1 MSTNDNSTPLRVRAR
16 VDAPLD
22 AVRRALTDAEAL
34 RTWLAEHA
42 EVDLPDRYEF
52 WGRHTPDGAEPHQRV
67 LHADDHTIRLEWTV
81 GGQATTTEITIAA
94 ESEDATRISVSQ
106 SHVPDWEQVV
116 QEEGL
121 AALSTFWS
129 LSIANLIAYLEG
141 RAQTPKCDFTSLEL
155 REHVDIAATPEE
167 VYKSLMDPESYARW
181 FGATVGIEPHVGG
194 RWQMGGFDGPGE
206 PAKIVELEPDR
217 KVTLDYGDGLVS
229 TWELDGSAGRTRLT
243 FVMSGFDSPPW
254 AAWMGWLSGVGE
266 LCRYHEIP
274 GWRPM
279 WLAFDMPGIPDGM
292 LTSG

>member
-1 MSTNDNSTPLRVRAR
+1 MTDTIRLRAR

-34 RTWLAEHA
+34 RTWLTEHA

-81 GGQATTTEITIAA
+81 EGQATTTEITLAP
-94 ESEDATRISVSQ
+94 ESEAATVISLSQ
-106 SHVPDWEQVV
+106 SHVPDWTEVV
-116 QEEGL
+116 QEQGL
-121 AALSTFWS
+121 AVLSTFWS

-141 RAQTPKCDFTSLEL
+141 REPTPKCDFTSGEMQA
-155 REHVDIAATPEE
+155 HVDIAATPED
-167 VYKSLMDPESYARW
+167 VYESLMDPESYARW

-194 RWQMGGFDGPGE
+194 RWQMGGFDSPVP

-217 KVTLDYGDGLVS
+217 KLTLHYDDGLVS
-229 TWELDGSAGRTRLT
+229 TWELDGSAGKTRLT
-243 FVMSGFDSPPW
+243 FVMSGFDEPPYAGW
-254 AAWMGWLSGVGE
+254 IGWLSGVAE

-279 WLAFDMPGIPDGM
+279 WLGFEMPGIPDGM
-292 LTSG
+292 LTPG